1 MLMESCAGSS
11 VSCTAAIMHGVSRPT
26 DEWDLSCSPVLRSRM
41 LPDFRPELLAVLNS
55 QALMITKSSLSL
67 SLFFFFFVLSCQ
79 FRVRR
84 LHLLGGRFGSSLRPG
99 SRDLSAWHADEADVT
114 WAAEIQSEGGC
125 HKKAHGV

>member
-67 SLFFFFFVLSCQ
+67 S
-79 FRVRR
+79 
-84 LHLLGGRFGSSLRPG
+84 SSSFSSFCPVN
-99 SRDLSAWHADEADVT
+99 SA
-114 WAAEIQSEGGC
+114 SGGC
-125 HKKAHGV
+125 ISLEVGLALPFDLGLVISQRGMLMKQT